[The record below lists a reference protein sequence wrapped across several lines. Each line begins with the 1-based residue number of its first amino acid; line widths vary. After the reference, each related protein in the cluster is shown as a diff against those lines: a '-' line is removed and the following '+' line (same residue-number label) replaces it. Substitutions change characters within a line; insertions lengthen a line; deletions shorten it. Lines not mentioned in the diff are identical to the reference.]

1 MTTHSVRATRED
13 HIMSNVT
20 VDQDFQNEADSYRR
34 ELLAHCYRMLGSIHD
49 AEDLVQE
56 TYIRAWRSY
65 EGFEGRSSLR
75 TWLYRIATNVCLTA
89 IDQRGKR
96 PMPSGLG
103 APSDEP
109 ERPVVALDDVPWLE
123 PAPDSVFGGGSAPV
137 DPASIVTSRESTRLA
152 FIAALQHLPPKQRVV
167 LILRDVLKWK
177 AAEVA
182 ELLETST
189 PAINSALQRAR
200 AQLEQVA
207 PTEDKLAEPTDPE
220 QRELLERYAVAF
232 EKADIEGLV
241 KLFKE
246 DAAWE
251 MPPFP
256 EWFIGPEAIGRL
268 IKAQCKPGPGDIV
281 MVPTSANGQPAFGM
295 YKRDESGVHRPF
307 QLQVL
312 SVNPD
317 GVIAHVGVFFDL
329 SLFETFGLPATPEGV
344 SAAPAG

>member
-1 MTTHSVRATRED
+1 MANTT
-13 HIMSNVT
+13 
-20 VDQDFQNEADSYRR
+20 ADAEFETIIDPYRR

-49 AEDLVQE
+49 AEDLLQE
-56 TYIRAWRSY
+56 TYLRAWNSY
-65 EGFEGRSSLR
+65 ERFEGRSSLR

-103 APSDEP
+103 GPSDP
-109 ERPVVALDDVPWLE
+109 DRPVVALDDVPWLE
-123 PAPDSVFGGGSAPV
+123 PAPDSVFGSDAV

-152 FIAALQHLPPKQRVV
+152 FIAALQHLPAKQRVV

-189 PAINSALQRAR
+189 AAVNSALQRAK

-207 PTEDKLAEPTDPE
+207 PDQDALAEPSDPE
-220 QRELLERYAVAF
+220 QRELLERYATLF

-246 DAAWE
+246 DAHWE

-256 EWFIGPEAIGRL
+256 EWFVGAENIGRL
-268 IKAQCKPGPGDIV
+268 ISRQCNPAPGELV
-281 MVPTSANGQPAFGM
+281 LVPTLANGQPAFGM
-295 YKRDESGVHRPF
+295 YRRDEDGVHRPF

-312 SVNPD
+312 SID
-317 GVIAHVGVFFDL
+317 DRGEIAHVGAFFDTT
-329 SLFETFGLPATPEGV
+329 LFAVFGLPEVYEG
-344 SAAPAG
+344 